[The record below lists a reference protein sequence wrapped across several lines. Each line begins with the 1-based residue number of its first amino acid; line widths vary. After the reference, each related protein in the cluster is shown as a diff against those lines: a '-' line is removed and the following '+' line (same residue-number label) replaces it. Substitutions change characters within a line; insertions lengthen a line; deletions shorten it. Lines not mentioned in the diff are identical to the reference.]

1 MDDKPQRKP
10 RFWPVVFLVAF
21 LLGAVLWGLWMS
33 RIIQQTR
40 ASRADPFFV
49 PVSTN
54 TNSPPAPAPAVSH

>member
-1 MDDKPQRKP
+1 MDDKLQRKP

-40 ASRADPFFV
+40 ASRTDPFFV

-54 TNSPPAPAPAVSH
+54 TNSLPAPHPAVSH

>member
-1 MDDKPQRKP
+1 MDDNPLRKP
-10 RFWPVVFLVAF
+10 RFWPMVFLVAF

-49 PVSTN
+49 PMSTN
-54 TNSPPAPAPAVSH
+54 TNSVSTPAPAVSH

>member
-40 ASRADPFFV
+40 ASRTDPFFV

-54 TNSPPAPAPAVSH
+54 TNSLPAPPPAVSH